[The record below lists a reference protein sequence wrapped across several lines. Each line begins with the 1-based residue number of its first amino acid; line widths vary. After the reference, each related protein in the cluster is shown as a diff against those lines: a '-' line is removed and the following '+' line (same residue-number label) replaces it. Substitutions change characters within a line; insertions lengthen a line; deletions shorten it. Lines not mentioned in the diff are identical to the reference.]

1 MILALYLLMLGHLRH
16 GACLDRHCGPN
27 SVAICTWC
35 SCPEGAS
42 LIKASFLGRRRFN
55 CPLGAGP
62 HLFLLAIC
70 FSQKRCSLITF
81 FGLCPSYCIAV
92 VRPMSIFFFLF
103 QSNFLRDSHVAC
115 RNNRGDF
122 KYCKINCFHMIQI
135 QADLQAC

>member
-1 MILALYLLMLGHLRH
+1 MLMGEHVHGIVVADYFLEKYAKGRFFKSMILALYLLMLGHLRH
-16 GACLDRHCGPN
+16 GACLDRHCDPN
-27 SVAICTWC
+27 SVAICAWC

-62 HLFLLAIC
+62 HFFLLAIC

-92 VRPMSIFFFLF
+92 VRPMSIFF
-103 QSNFLRDSHVAC
+103 SC
-115 RNNRGDF
+115 F
-122 KYCKINCFHMIQI
+122 KVIF
-135 QADLQAC
+135 